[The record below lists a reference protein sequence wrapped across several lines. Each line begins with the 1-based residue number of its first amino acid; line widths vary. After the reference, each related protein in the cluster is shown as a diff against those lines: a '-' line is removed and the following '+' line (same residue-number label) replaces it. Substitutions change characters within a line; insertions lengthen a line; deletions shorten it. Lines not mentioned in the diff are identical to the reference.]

1 MPVFQIVT
9 SGVDLTE
16 EQRSSLATS
25 ITRTH
30 HEITGA
36 PDPFIRVAFTPMP
49 LGLMYTA
56 GRIEPSFVLSGVC
69 RAGRSDQTR
78 RELLLK
84 LYEVVQ
90 AVVDLPPDQV
100 LVAINESPSSWLM
113 EGGLVLPEPTHDA
126 EVAWMAQLNE
136 MFPGKYAQYV

>member
-1 MPVFQIVT
+1 MPVYQIVT
-9 SGVDLTE
+9 SGVELTE
-16 EQRSSLATS
+16 EQRAALATG

-56 GRIEPSFVLSGVC
+56 GRIEPSLVLSGMC

-78 RELLLK
+78 HELLLK
-84 LYEVVQ
+84 LYAVVQ
-90 AVVDLPPDQV
+90 DVVDLPPDQV
-100 LVAINESPSSWLM
+100 LVAVDETPSSWLM

-126 EVAWMAQLNE
+126 EEAWMKQLDE
-136 MFPGKYAQYV
+136 MFPGKYGQFV

>member
-1 MPVFQIVT
+1 MPVYQIVT
-9 SGVDLTE
+9 SGVELDE
-16 EQRSSLATS
+16 EQRTTLATG

-56 GRIEPSFVLSGVC
+56 GRIEPSFVLVGSC

-78 RELLLK
+78 HELLLK
-84 LYEVVQ
+84 LYDVIQ
-90 AVVDLPPDQV
+90 GVVDLPPDQV
-100 LVAINESPSSWLM
+100 LVAINETPSSWLM

-126 EVAWMAQLNE
+126 EVAWMKQLSE
-136 MFPGKYAQYV
+136 MFPGKYAQWT